1 MDIKGCKPKKRKE
14 LIKTMLKINGIALGS
29 KGSVKGNVRVAIAD
43 KDTAELREALIGTG
57 FEFNADN
64 GTFVKERIDT
74 AGNIVYTR
82 LTLVVSTLQATSK
95 AKATAKETETIVV
108 E

>member
-57 FEFNADN
+57 
-64 GTFVKERIDT
+64 
-74 AGNIVYTR
+74 
-82 LTLVVSTLQATSK
+82 
-95 AKATAKETETIVV
+95 
-108 E
+108 